1 MKVINDKNQNRI
13 YLTREY
19 IIYIFKIHFR
29 EVKFLFY
36 NIIEV
41 PELNNLSKKELNEKL
56 KLEELQGHIVK
67 KDGFTYIDEEAFNF
81 IKNNSKE
88 SKESKEEGV
97 KDLVN
102 TLTEQLKE
110 KDMQIYELNE
120 RLKQEQE
127 LNKNNQ
133 LLLLNKPQDKEP
145 GYGNQEDEKKHYEK
159 FSKKKENKKDL

>member
-1 MKVINDKNQNRI
+1 VN
-13 YLTREY
+13 
-19 IIYIFKIHFR
+19 
-29 EVKFLFY
+29 FLFY

-88 SKESKEEGV
+88 SKESKGEGV

-127 LNKNNQ
+127 LNQNN
-133 LLLLNKPQDKEP
+133 LLLLINNPQDKEP
-145 GYGNQEDEKKHYEK
+145 GNGNQEDEKTHYEK
-159 FSKKKENKKDL
+159 FRKKKEHKKDM

>member
-1 MKVINDKNQNRI
+1 M
-13 YLTREY
+13 
-19 IIYIFKIHFR
+19 
-29 EVKFLFY
+29 FY

-81 IKNNSKE
+81 IKNNSKDSKE
-88 SKESKEEGV
+88 DKEDKESKEEAV

-133 LLLLNKPQDKEP
+133 LLLINNPQDKAP
-145 GYGNQEDEKKHYEK
+145 GYANQEDEKKHYEK